1 MRTIS
6 RKTLFPTSDNWG
18 FSERGLMVLQLKETT
33 SHCSESIDLSSVAA
47 GAVVSSTAWL
57 APRIW
62 GEVKSQSAVLRGLRV
77 GLPQAIGR
85 E

>member
-18 FSERGLMVLQLKETT
+18 FPERGLMVLQLKETT

-47 GAVVSSTAWL
+47 GMVFSSTAWL

-62 GEVKSQSAVLRGLRV
+62 GAVKSQSAVLRGHIVRFS
-77 GLPQAIGR
+77 R
-85 E
+85 